1 MRLSLKPHADYPC
14 AALRSL
20 EVEVERYAS
29 GRLELLYVASGT
41 IDRLVLPP
49 PAMPIR
55 ADELWKH
62 TCFEAFARP
71 PSVENYTEFN
81 FAPSGAW
88 AAYRFARRRSGM
100 GNLANVPEP
109 EAVFKAGAT
118 RLELAVTLDL
128 SKVVE
133 LPLDAP
139 WRAGIT
145 AIIEEASG
153 AKSYW
158 ALAHPQGNP
167 DFHHADSFALDLP
180 VTRT

>member
-1 MRLSLKPHADYPC
+1 MRHSLKPHADYPC

-29 GRLELLYVASGT
+29 GKVTLLYMATGA
-41 IDRLVLPP
+41 IDKLVIPAPAPP
-49 PAMPIR
+49 VR

-62 TCFEAFARP
+62 TCFEAFARHP
-71 PSVENYTEFN
+71 EAENYTEFN

-100 GNLANVPEP
+100 GNLNNVPEP
-109 EAVFKAGAT
+109 KAVFKASDT

-128 SKVVE
+128 SKVAE
-133 LPLDAP
+133 LPLATP

-145 AIIEEASG
+145 AIIEEMSG

>member
-1 MRLSLKPHADYPC
+1 MRMSLKPHADYPC

-20 EVEVERYAS
+20 EVEVDRYVS
-29 GRLELLYVASGT
+29 GRVDLLYVATGA
-41 IDRLVLPP
+41 IDQLVIPR
-49 PAMPIR
+49 PATPAR

-62 TCFEAFARP
+62 TCFEAFARQP
-71 PSVENYTEFN
+71 DAENYTEFN

-100 GNLANVPEP
+100 GNLDNVPAP
-109 EAVFKAGAT
+109 STVFKADAK

-128 SKVVE
+128 SKVLE
-133 LPLDAP
+133 LPLEAP

-180 VTRT
+180 VTHP